1 VVDRFHLYLTVPA
14 SPSVEHFHKVV
25 GIPEPV
31 AEAFVKWWDQDLD
44 DELRKVI
51 SPRRLEYMAKNYQ
64 RGLELSLFVASVD
77 QGAVGQL
84 GPPVGRAGHSA
95 V

>member
-1 VVDRFHLYLTVPA
+1 
-14 SPSVEHFHKVV
+14 
-25 GIPEPV
+25 
-31 AEAFVKWWDQDLD
+31 
-44 DELRKVI
+44 
-51 SPRRLEYMAKNYQ
+51 MAKNYQ